1 VVDVWGGAAESA
13 VVEELARINDFTL
26 QLNAEDFYRS
36 REERLNAIGALRRAD
51 KKERNLMRF
60 IQSLAGVLL
69 LLPLVSCGSAQAPGS
84 ILPGRPATKEL
95 MKLVAEAR
103 TKADHQAL
111 AAHFHQEA
119 EELRTK
125 QKEHE
130 DLGFNYLHSRGVK
143 FDPSTAEHCMKM
155 ASGYALVAAN
165 ADELAR
171 THEEMAKNSPDQ

>member
-1 VVDVWGGAAESA
+1 
-13 VVEELARINDFTL
+13 
-26 QLNAEDFYRS
+26 
-36 REERLNAIGALRRAD
+36 
-51 KKERNLMRF
+51 MRF

-84 ILPGRPATKEL
+84 DLPSHAMTKEL
-95 MKLVAEAR
+95 KKLVAVAR

-111 AAHFHQEA
+111 ASHFHREA

-130 DLGFNYLHSRGVK
+130 DMGFNYVHNGAFK
-143 FDPSTAEHCMKM
+143 FEPSAAEHCIKI

-171 THEEMAKNSPDQ
+171 IHEAMAKNSPDL